1 MVTSTFENLKHS
13 TLLMDTL
20 HIPAVSSPS
29 SQLAK
34 RLFLYLMMS

>member
-1 MVTSTFENLKHS
+1 MVTSVFENLKHS

-20 HIPAVSSPS
+20 HIPAVSSS
-29 SQLAK
+29 SQHAK